1 MRAKRALTSGGFSAL
16 ARFYLLCAST
26 KTAMVLRLYLT
37 SLLKKLK
44 QRFSSHV
51 VVVVF
56 VFVKNCGALL
66 SALILTSQLLFFMQ
80 TYPLK

>member
-1 MRAKRALTSGGFSAL
+1 MSGEEAKLRAKRALTSGDFSAL

-44 QRFSSHV
+44 
-51 VVVVF
+51 
-56 VFVKNCGALL
+56 
-66 SALILTSQLLFFMQ
+66 
-80 TYPLK
+80 

>member
-1 MRAKRALTSGGFSAL
+1 MAVFSGAGLSGEDAKLCAKRALTSGGFSAV

-44 QRFSSHV
+44 
-51 VVVVF
+51 
-56 VFVKNCGALL
+56 
-66 SALILTSQLLFFMQ
+66 
-80 TYPLK
+80 